1 MRADQKFMVLGFIL
15 SLFLGTSFVILMNS
29 PIQANRNSFIAREI
43 VSQINEEKLALQK
56 NEKRINVLSNEHK
69 EIEKQ
74 KQPPEELLSEE
85 QAKAYAMYKIQFARE
100 NITGEGVIL
109 LFEPDDPQ
117 KNLAFTFDSNRLLL
131 KIVNLAKRKGGEF
144 VAINNQP
151 ILNNTGIVLAGNH
164 ININNVPI
172 TPPYEVKIIGN
183 EKTLYRFF
191 TEESVF
197 MLSFDKNYGTHTS
210 ISRSRKIEIP
220 KTHFSREIE
229 FIQEGK

>member
-1 MRADQKFMVLGFIL
+1 MSADKKFMVLGFML
-15 SLFLGTSFVILMNS
+15 SLFLGTSFVILLNS

-43 VSQINEEKLALQK
+43 VSQINDEKLALQK
-56 NEKRINVLSNEHK
+56 NEKRIDDLSDEYK
-69 EIEKQ
+69 KIADKKQ
-74 KQPPEELLSEE
+74 SLDKLLSKEE
-85 QAKAYAMYKIQFARE
+85 EEAYAMYKIQFARE
-100 NITGEGVIL
+100 NITGEGIVI

-131 KIVNLAKRKGGEF
+131 KIVNLAKRKGAEF

-151 ILNNTGIVLAGNH
+151 ILSNTGIVLAGNH

-183 EKTLYRFF
+183 EKTLYQFF

-210 ISRSRKIEIP
+210 ISRSRKIDIP

-229 FIQEGK
+229 FIQEER

>member
-1 MRADQKFMVLGFIL
+1 MRAEQKFMVLGFIL

-29 PIQANRNSFIAREI
+29 PIQANRNSLIAREI

-56 NEKRINVLSNEHK
+56 NEKRIDVLSNEHK

-151 ILNNTGIVLAGNH
+151 ILNTTGIVLAGNH

-229 FIQEGK
+229 FIQEER

>member
-1 MRADQKFMVLGFIL
+1 M
-15 SLFLGTSFVILMNS
+15 
-29 PIQANRNSFIAREI
+29 
-43 VSQINEEKLALQK
+43 
-56 NEKRINVLSNEHK
+56 SNEHK

-151 ILNNTGIVLAGNH
+151 ILNTTGIVLAGNH

-229 FIQEGK
+229 FIQEER